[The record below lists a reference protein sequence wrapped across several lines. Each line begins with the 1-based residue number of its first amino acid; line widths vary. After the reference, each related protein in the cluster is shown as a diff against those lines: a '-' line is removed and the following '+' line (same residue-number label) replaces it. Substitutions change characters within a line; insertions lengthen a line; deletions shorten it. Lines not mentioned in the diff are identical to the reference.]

1 LTKQKRIQQILIVL
15 IILSLLPVFYQA
27 YRRIQVEDQA
37 QQVEVVID
45 TEEIYLS
52 AMGYG
57 SREVYL
63 KALSDFQ
70 TAGATTATLYQ
81 KTLKILEGRGDIT
94 VLEYPEA
101 AALIRSNP
109 EGDFAQMINGPLRP
123 MSHYILMN
131 DPVIYENLLLSLKNA
146 IETLDWRTFQN
157 QSSRVLEMPSAYWDL
172 YETAGLWYDQLE
184 LAEYINLGF
193 YIQLRPA
200 DRPGLSA
207 ETLTEQYLPL
217 IASGKVTGVI
227 VTGTKLPGTQDLFGQ
242 PTDYSKPD
250 TAFSAFVELLREQN
264 WYYGL
269 VETATQLDSIH
280 LAGDEEL
287 LHALDFQAVRVYA
300 IQRAELDKKEWLTE
314 QGIQERWQRAAVDRN
329 IRVVYLRLFENQL
342 KSPEEILKLNQRIV
356 LGGVES
362 IKNSGFS
369 IGPAIPLQPFH
380 LVGWMMMIPLSLAWT
395 TVLFLMQWGIEGK
408 PLFWWVLIAL
418 ALPAAL
424 AVGYLSRSTA
434 TVGGTWVSLR
444 QLLAFA
450 AQVIYPVM
458 AGIFTMKQLERLKG
472 NLQNW
477 SFLLQGLLIA
487 IGSFL
492 ITFAGGISL
501 GVIMSDNNFMLE
513 LQYFRGVKVG
523 FVLPLLI
530 LGLWYFLRYGFQFQ
544 APVLKRGW
552 KDMRRDLKQLLA
564 SPITV
569 LWALFA
575 VFAAGALFYYIL
587 RSGNAAVSAISG
599 LELQMRA
606 FLERVLVARPRN
618 KEFLIG
624 YPAIMLMPLLWAFG
638 QRFLIGP
645 LLALATVGWVS
656 VVNSFAHVRSGM
668 WTSMN
673 RGLWGLAL
681 GVIFGAG
688 AAIAVRLM
696 SYWIHR
702 YWEEDEHHAGKSS

>member
-1 LTKQKRIQQILIVL
+1 MTKQKRIQQILVVL

-27 YRRIQVEDQA
+27 YKRIQVEDQA
-37 QQVEVVID
+37 RQVEVVID
-45 TEEIYLS
+45 TEEIFLS
-52 AMGYG
+52 AIGYG

-63 KALSDFQ
+63 KALADFQ
-70 TAGATTATLYQ
+70 AAGATTATLYQ
-81 KTLKILEGRGDIT
+81 KTLKILEERGDVT
-94 VLEYPEA
+94 VLEYPDA

-109 EGDFAQMINGPLRP
+109 EGSFAQLIGGPLRP

-131 DPVIYENLLLSLKNA
+131 GPEISENLLLSLESSIK
-146 IETLDWRTFQN
+146 TLGWRTFKN
-157 QSSRVLEMPSAYWDL
+157 QDSTVLEMPSAYWDL
-172 YETAGLWYDQLE
+172 YEGAGLWYDQQELE
-184 LAEYINLGF
+184 EYLSLGF
-193 YIQLRPA
+193 SVQLRPA
-200 DRPGLSA
+200 DRPGITA
-207 ETLTEQYLPL
+207 ETLLKQYAPF
-217 IASGKVTGVI
+217 ITSDKVTGVI
-227 VTGTKLPGTQDLFGQ
+227 VTGTKLPGTQDVYGQ
-242 PTDYSKPD
+242 PTDYAQSN
-250 TAFSAFVELLREQN
+250 TAFSAFVELLREEG

-269 VETATQLDSIH
+269 VETMTQLDNIH
-280 LAGDEEL
+280 LAGDEAL
-287 LHALDFQAVRVYA
+287 LRALDFQAVRVYA

-314 QGIQERWQRAAVDRN
+314 QGIQERWLRAAVDRN

-342 KSPEEILKLNQRIV
+342 KSSEEILKLNQRIL
-356 LGGVES
+356 LGGVAGLR
-362 IKNSGFS
+362 NTGFT

-380 LVGWMMMIPLSLAWT
+380 LVGWMILIPLSLAWT
-395 TVLFLMQWGIEGK
+395 AVLFLMQWGIEGK
-408 PLFWWVLIAL
+408 PFYWWVLIAL

-424 AVGYLSRSTA
+424 AAGYLSRSTA
-434 TVGGTWVSLR
+434 TVGGSWVSMR

-458 AGIFTMKQLERLKG
+458 AGIFTMKQLERMKG
-472 NLQNW
+472 NLRSWN
-477 SFLLQGLLIA
+477 FLLQGLRLA
-487 IGSFL
+487 VGSFL
-492 ITFAGGISL
+492 ITFAGGVSL

-544 APVLKRGW
+544 APVVKRGW
-552 KDMRRDLKQLLA
+552 KEMRRDLKQLLA

-569 LWALFA
+569 LWAIFA

-587 RSGNAAVSAISG
+587 RSGNAAVGAISG
-599 LELQMRA
+599 LELKMRA

-624 YPAIMLMPLLWAFG
+624 YPAIMLMPLLWAYG
-638 QRFLIGP
+638 QRFLVGP

-668 WTSMN
+668 WISMN

-681 GVIFGAG
+681 GVVLGAG
-688 AAIAVRLM
+688 AAIAVRLL
-696 SYWIHR
+696 SHWIRR